1 MIEAMATDPRVDA
14 YLAELPQG
22 QRDALQHLRE
32 RIRQVVPMA
41 EETISYGMPAF
52 KHRGTF
58 FVSYAGWKR
67 HCSLYPMTDS
77 FRAGHAAEL
86 EGFGGTKGS
95 VHFTPER
102 PLPDEIIDELIR
114 ARQADVEGGRGY

>member
-32 RIRQVVPMA
+32 RIRRVVPGA

-77 FRAGHAAEL
+77 FRANHAAEL
-86 EGFGGTKGS
+86 EGFRGTKGS

-102 PLPDEIIDELIR
+102 PLPDEVIDELIR
-114 ARQADVEGGRGY
+114 ARLADLEGGRGY

>member
-1 MIEAMATDPRVDA
+1 MIQRMVTDPRVDA
-14 YLAELPQG
+14 YLADLPQG
-22 QRDALQHLRE
+22 QRDALQRLRE
-32 RIRQVVPMA
+32 RIRRVVPEA
-41 EETISYGMPAF
+41 EETISYDMPAF

-67 HCSLYPMTDS
+67 HCSLYPMTAS
-77 FRAGHAAEL
+77 FRAAHAAEL

-102 PLPDEIIDELIR
+102 QLSDDVIDELIR
-114 ARQADVEGGRGY
+114 ARLADVEGGRGY

>member
-1 MIEAMATDPRVDA
+1 MIDVMATDPRVDA
-14 YLAELPQG
+14 YLDALPQG
-22 QRDALQHLRE
+22 QRAALQHLRE
-32 RIRQVVPMA
+32 RNRGIVPDA
-41 EETISYGMPAF
+41 EETISYDMPAF

-77 FRAGHAAEL
+77 FRSAHAAEL

-102 PLPDEIIDELIR
+102 PLPDGMIDELIR
-114 ARQADVEGGRGY
+114 ARLADLEGGRGY

>member
-14 YLAELPQG
+14 YLSALPQAP
-22 QRDALQHLRE
+22 REALQHLRE
-32 RIRQVVPMA
+32 QIRRAVPEA

-58 FVSYAGWKR
+58 LVSYAGWKR

-77 FRAGHAAEL
+77 FRAAHGPEL

-102 PLPDEIIDELIR
+102 PLPDSVIDGLIR
-114 ARQADVEGGRGY
+114 ARVDDLDRGRTY

>member
-1 MIEAMATDPRVDA
+1 MATDPRVDA
-14 YLAELPQG
+14 YLDALPPD
-22 QRDALQHLRE
+22 QREALQHLRE
-32 RIRQVVPMA
+32 EIGRVVPEA

-52 KHRGTF
+52 NLRGTF

-77 FRAGHAAEL
+77 FRASHAAEL

-102 PLPDEIIDELIR
+102 PLPDAVIEELVR
-114 ARQADVEGGRGY
+114 ARLADVHMLPP

>member
-1 MIEAMATDPRVDA
+1 MIETMATDPRVDA
-14 YLAELPQG
+14 YLDALPQD
-22 QRDALQHLRE
+22 QRQALQHLRE
-32 RIRQVVPMA
+32 EIRRVVPEA
-41 EETISYGMPAF
+41 EETISYDMPAF
-52 KHRGTF
+52 NVRGKF

-77 FRAGHAAEL
+77 FRAEHAAEL

-102 PLPDEIIDELIR
+102 PLPDAVIEELVR
-114 ARQADVEGGRGY
+114 ARLADVHMLPP

>member
-1 MIEAMATDPRVDA
+1 MIDAMATDARVDA
-14 YLAELPQG
+14 YLDALPQE
-22 QRDALQHLRE
+22 QRAALQRLRE
-32 RIRQVVPMA
+32 RIRGLVPEA

-52 KHRGTF
+52 RHRGSF

-77 FRAGHAAEL
+77 FRARHGAEL

-102 PLPDEIIDELIR
+102 PLPDEVLDELLR
-114 ARQADVEGGRGY
+114 ARLADLEGGR

>member
-1 MIEAMATDPRVDA
+1 MIRPMVTDPRVDA
-14 YLAELPQG
+14 YLADLPQG
-22 QRDALQHLRE
+22 QRDALQRLRE
-32 RIRQVVPMA
+32 RIRRVVPEA
-41 EETISYGMPAF
+41 EETISYDMPAF

-77 FRAGHAAEL
+77 FRAAHAAEL

-102 PLPDEIIDELIR
+102 PLPDEVIDELIR
-114 ARQADVEGGRGY
+114 ARLADVEGGRGY

>member
-1 MIEAMATDPRVDA
+1 MIGSMATDPRVDA
-14 YLAELPQG
+14 YLEALPPK
-22 QRDALQHLRE
+22 QRDTLQHLRE
-32 RIRQVVPMA
+32 QIRRVMPEA

-52 KHRGTF
+52 NRRGKF

-77 FRAGHAAEL
+77 FRAEHAAEL
-86 EGFGGTKGS
+86 EGFRGTKGS

-102 PLPDEIIDELIR
+102 PLPDEVIAELIR
-114 ARQADVEGGRGY
+114 ARLADVEGGRGY